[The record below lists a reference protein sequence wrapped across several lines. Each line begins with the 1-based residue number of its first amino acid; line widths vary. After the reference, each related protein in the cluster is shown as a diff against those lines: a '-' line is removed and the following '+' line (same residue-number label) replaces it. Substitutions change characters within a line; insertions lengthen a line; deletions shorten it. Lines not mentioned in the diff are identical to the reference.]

1 VSNTSSSEP
10 LVAFDL
16 GWRIIFTIYFYVF
29 INFCFRENGRSLERK
44 RKSQLQLQQKQ
55 KPHQIMWR
63 KRQMSQNKHLR
74 EKKFQTK
81 IDQKTSHEEGGDLT
95 TDMIVDHH
103 V

>member
-1 VSNTSSSEP
+1 
-10 LVAFDL
+10 
-16 GWRIIFTIYFYVF
+16 
-29 INFCFRENGRSLERK
+29 
-44 RKSQLQLQQKQ
+44 
-55 KPHQIMWR
+55 
-63 KRQMSQNKHLR
+63 MSQNKHLR